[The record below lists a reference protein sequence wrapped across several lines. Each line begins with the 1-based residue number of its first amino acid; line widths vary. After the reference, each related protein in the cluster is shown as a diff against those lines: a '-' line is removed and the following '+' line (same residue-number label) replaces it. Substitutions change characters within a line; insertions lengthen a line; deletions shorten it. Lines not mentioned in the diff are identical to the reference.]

1 MRRTGSKWLAG
12 FAALS
17 LALTGCGG
25 GSASSTGGTP
35 PPGTTPTPSPA
46 PAPSPT
52 PTGTPQV
59 VFADEFN
66 AALLDRGVWNVV
78 GPDFWVNNEQ
88 QAYFDSPDTILLRQ
102 GVAGADGGVLTLR
115 VVFSPGTDT
124 HATRRADFI
133 SGRIDSSNR
142 FDFQHGRAEARI
154 RMSDAV
160 GFWPAF
166 WLLGYG
172 SWPDSG
178 EIDIMEYVGQRDWTS
193 SAMHGPG
200 YSGNTPLAA
209 RHTFAAGTDA
219 SEWHTYAVEWSAN
232 AVTFEVDGAA
242 FYTVTKAQVE
252 SYGPWRFDNAKYII
266 LNSAIGGTYPNGVNG
281 VTTPYFGVP
290 QETVDKVKAGNV
302 QMDVDWV
309 RVTQV
314 K

>member
-1 MRRTGSKWLAG
+1 MRRLAT
-12 FAALS
+12 ASL
-17 LALTGCGG
+17 LALGLALAGCGG
-25 GSASSTGGTP
+25 GSSSGTGGA
-35 PPGTTPTPSPA
+35 PT
-46 PAPSPT
+46 PAPSPPPSPGPD
-52 PTGTPQV
+52 PTGTPQI

-66 AALLDRGVWNVV
+66 AASLDRSVWNVV
-78 GPDFWVNNEQ
+78 GPDFWVNTEQ

-115 VVFSPGTDT
+115 VVFRPGTDT
-124 HATRRADFI
+124 HTVRRADFI
-133 SGRIDSSNR
+133 SGRIDSRDN

-172 SWPDSG
+172 DWPGSG

-193 SAMHGPG
+193 SALHGPG
-200 YSGNTPLAA
+200 YSGDTPLAA

-219 SEWHTYAVEWSAN
+219 SEWHTYAVEWSAD
-232 AVTFEVDGAA
+232 AIAFEVDGEP

-252 SYGPWRFDNAKYII
+252 AYGPWRFDNAKYII
-266 LNSAIGGTYPNGVNG
+266 LNAAIGGGYPNGVNG
-281 VTTPYFGVP
+281 VTTPNFGVP

-314 K
+314 TDAG